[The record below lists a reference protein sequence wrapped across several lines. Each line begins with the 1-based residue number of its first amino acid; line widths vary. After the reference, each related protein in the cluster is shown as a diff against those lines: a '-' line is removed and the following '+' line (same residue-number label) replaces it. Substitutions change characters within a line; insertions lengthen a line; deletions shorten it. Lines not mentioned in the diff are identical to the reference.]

1 MAIHKQRSKSEIKKT
16 LSVNL
21 GLTYHYFIISSITT
35 FDIRLIQAK
44 KSGLLTLSEQ
54 LPKWVAIIHWIEIVI
69 LITIILLNWKVAI
82 VVYLVRFVLKVLP
95 VLETIGNIIMSPF
108 KIKS

>member
-1 MAIHKQRSKSEIKKT
+1 MSQNMVT
-16 LSVNL
+16 LFNTPFNSPL
-21 GLTYHYFIISSITT
+21 LITLIIIYFIISSITT